1 MNQNRGIDISF
12 EYILELDGKVNTFK
26 LRFLSENISNKRQ
39 IVKML
44 CIIKIET
51 NPVVSICSE
60 YTQKYANIYKISK
73 NMYFIIGYVSI

>member
-1 MNQNRGIDISF
+1 MSITMVRISRNWSPIIGRMNQNIGIDISF
-12 EYILELDGKVNTFK
+12 EYNLELDGRVNTFR

-39 IVKML
+39 IVKIF

-60 YTQKYANIYKISK
+60 
-73 NMYFIIGYVSI
+73 